1 MTDIFVIRNQ
11 LGHYWGKGKQWVDG
25 SEPKTVMKLKHN
37 DEAVNTLV
45 ELSSRDIDLRG
56 EIVEVELNSRGE
68 PKVEASDIPLPNAEK
83 ADSETEE
90 QTEPETMEP
99 EAAAPAADASESA

>member
-11 LGHYWGKGKQWVDG
+11 LGHYWGKGKHWVDG

-45 ELSSRDIDLRG
+45 ELSSRDIELRG
-56 EIVEVELNSRGE
+56 EIIEVELNSRGE
-68 PKVEASDIPLPNAEK
+68 PKVEASDNPLPDAATIEAEGEEK
-83 ADSETEE
+83 PESETVA
-90 QTEPETMEP
+90 P
-99 EAAAPAADASESA
+99 EAGAPESA